1 MDGKARLLEVIK
13 EANKDEMMQKT
24 KNTILLNI
32 SYEVLIEVIMQK
44 DDTVLWEQLQALYV
58 AKTLNDHLYML
69 KRVF

>member
-44 DDTVLWEQLQALYV
+44 DARYCGNNFKPFMWRRL
-58 AKTLNDHLYML
+58 
-69 KRVF
+69 